1 MPKTKTEKS
10 VASASAAQQEQ
21 KIQTDL
27 PLFAQVQQSLRQS
40 ILEKQLAPGQKLP
53 SESKLQAQFGVSR
66 ITVRQALSALQA
78 EGLVETFNGKGSFV
92 TRPSNAPQLGMLTGF
107 YEHMRSKGHH
117 AQGKT
122 LSVRTV
128 KASVRVAQSLKLA
141 VGAPLTCIS
150 HVRLVDGEAIVCG
163 KLFAPPAMAEALLAH
178 DLETADTMSVLE
190 ANLGYRLESTHI
202 EASAVAAGVE
212 RGKIL
217 NVAPDTPL
225 LYVSFVPH
233 DIENQP
239 LIYAQ
244 MYFRP
249 DKFTYRAVIR
259 R

>member
-1 MPKTKTEKS
+1 MPKTKTEKLVANAS
-10 VASASAAQQEQ
+10 VAQQEQ
-21 KIQTDL
+21 KNQTDL
-27 PLFAQVQQSLRQS
+27 PLFAQVQHSLRQS
-40 ILEKQLAPGQKLP
+40 ILKKQLMPGQKLP

-78 EGLVETFNGKGSFV
+78 ENLVETLNGKGSFV

-107 YEHMRSKGHH
+107 YEYMRSKGYQ

-128 KASVRVAQSLKLA
+128 KASARVAHSLKLA
-141 VGAPLTCIS
+141 VGVPLTCIS

-163 KLFAPPAMAEALLAH
+163 KLFAPPALAEALLAH
-178 DLETADTMSVLE
+178 DLESADAMSVLE
-190 ANLGYRLESTHI
+190 AGLGYRLESTHI

-217 NVAPDTPL
+217 NVAPNVPL

-233 DIENQP
+233 DIENKP
-239 LIYAQ
+239 LMYAQ

-249 DKFTYRAVIR
+249 EKFTYRAVIR